1 MMKLFLKLY
10 FQKSVNALLAV
21 RRMSLS
27 PLFGS
32 KRRRSMDPSILSA
45 ASESEEDQHNE
56 ADRKVSAPID
66 PSGLTLPNRRVGETR
81 NSCFNLDMATIKALQ
96 EKAVKATGKASQ
108 SDEND
113 NEDGESGTVE
123 SIESLELSATCS
135 EEQENEGNTVER
147 DNSVNEE
154 ISTLP
159 RRRAHT
165 FCGAT
170 FKATPAAAS
179 RERKI
184 SQISIN
190 VGNSS
195 KNDFKPVSFT
205 FNTEDMKRNERVIL
219 ESAAILNAR
228 PKVQAF
234 QQDFTTNDGS
244 VKAGNSMDV
253 SVLTTPGGQFD
264 KSSLKPQTI
273 TLEMDNSILTEGLTE
288 PPDNKVDQ
296 LPTICVNDELYVSD
310 PPPIKLALNNNI
322 EKKDQE
328 RRASTPP
335 PSLKTNS
342 TVSIANVDKIADS
355 VQAITVQLGNLNGL
369 QLNSKEV
376 TCSVRR
382 ASTGSAP
389 C

>member
-1 MMKLFLKLY
+1 
-10 FQKSVNALLAV
+10 
-21 RRMSLS
+21 
-27 PLFGS
+27 
-32 KRRRSMDPSILSA
+32 MDPSILSA

-288 PPDNKVDQ
+288 PPDNKADE
-296 LPTICVNDELYVSD
+296 LPTICVNDELYLPD

-322 EKKDQE
+322 EKKDRE

-342 TVSIANVDKIADS
+342 VVSIANVDKIADS